1 MNPTGRIVRRSSRMA
16 AALVDAAHPSLS
28 PFGLEPRTTDGDLI
42 VKVGRGDR
50 AAFEELY
57 RRFARPVLGL
67 AVRLLGDH
75 GRAEDAAQDTFAAIW
90 RSAKSYKPERGTG
103 SAWLFAVARHA
114 IIDRARQRTE
124 LTIAE
129 PIEQVATDAIPVE
142 SAEQSWLS
150 FTVQAAM
157 ERLPERERQVLELA
171 YWSGLSQSEVA
182 SYLDVPLGTVKTR
195 TRAGLGRLAAAAR
208 RGAPMTGP
216 GRSARSPR
224 RGRPRRGT
232 GASEARARGAG
243 GYPRPAGDPRLSD
256 RRRSRRAR
264 QGAYD
269 APAPAHPRRACDRRL
284 HRGGRVRHRLLGRR
298 QGAVTAHDRADHAQ
312 RNRSRAT
319 EREDGDQR
327 PPDRCRRQLADGGEC
342 ERASRAPRRRL
353 LRGLAHAGRTSWP
366 SRAGGSSWVPT
377 APPRMS
383 G

>member
-1 MNPTGRIVRRSSRMA
+1 MA
-16 AALVDAAHPSLS
+16 AALADAAHPSLS

-195 TRAGLGRLAAAAR
+195 TRAGLGRLALLLD
-208 RGAPMTGP
+208 
-216 GRSARSPR
+216 
-224 RGRPRRGT
+224 
-232 GASEARARGAG
+232 EAR
-243 GYPRPAGDPRLSD
+243 P
-256 RRRSRRAR
+256 
-264 QGAYD
+264 
-269 APAPAHPRRACDRRL
+269 
-284 HRGGRVRHRLLGRR
+284 
-298 QGAVTAHDRADHAQ
+298 
-312 RNRSRAT
+312 
-319 EREDGDQR
+319 
-327 PPDRCRRQLADGGEC
+327 
-342 ERASRAPRRRL
+342 
-353 LRGLAHAGRTSWP
+353 
-366 SRAGGSSWVPT
+366 
-377 APPRMS
+377 
-383 G
+383 